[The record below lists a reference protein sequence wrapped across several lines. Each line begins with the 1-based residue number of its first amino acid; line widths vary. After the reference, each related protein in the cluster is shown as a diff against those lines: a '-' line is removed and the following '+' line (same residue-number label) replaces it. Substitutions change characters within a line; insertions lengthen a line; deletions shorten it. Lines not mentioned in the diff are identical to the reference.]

1 MSINLMPKP
10 ITSNIYFTQD
20 TEDAIIKYNL
30 EQDSRVKNK
39 VFTDSIYP
47 AFYKLTENII
57 HKFKF
62 YYTDVEDISD
72 LQHEII
78 VFLLGKMHLFDPS
91 KGAKAYS
98 YFGTIVKRWLIAY
111 NDRNYKKLKKEVEVD
126 QITDDLSLE
135 FETDATLFYEID
147 EEKPYEVREKLEIF
161 VNSFTAY
168 FSENLFVLFPD
179 EYDRSIADSILELF
193 RKRENID
200 IFNKKAL
207 YLYIREVAPAAKTVH
222 ISRVAKILKEIFLV
236 SYNGYTVTGNLTF
249 EIYINQ
255 AYERLFRERDIR

>member
-1 MSINLMPKP
+1 MPKIP
-10 ITSNIYFTQD
+10 SSNIYFTQD
-20 TEDAIIKYNL
+20 TEDAIVFYNNSL
-30 EQDSRVKNK
+30 DLLVKNK
-39 VFTDSIYP
+39 VFTDTIYP
-47 AFYKLTENII
+47 AFFKLSENII

-62 YYTDVEDISD
+62 YYTDVEDITD

-111 NDRNYKKLKKEVEVD
+111 NDRNYKKLKREIEVD
-126 QITDDLSLE
+126 QITDDLTLE
-135 FETDATLFYEID
+135 FETDVTLFYELD
-147 EEKPYEVREKLEIF
+147 EEKPYETREKLEIF
-161 VNSFTAY
+161 VDSFTTY
-168 FSENLFVLFPD
+168 FSDNLFTLFPD

-193 RKRENID
+193 RKRESID

-207 YLYIREVAPAAKTVH
+207 YLYIREITPAAKTVH
-222 ISRVAKILKEIFLV
+222 ISRVAKVLKEIFTV
-236 SYNGYTVTGNLTF
+236 AYNGYTVTGNLTF
-249 EIYINQ
+249 DIYINQ

>member
-1 MSINLMPKP
+1 MPK
-10 ITSNIYFTQD
+10 TLNSNIYFTQE
-20 TEDAIIKYNL
+20 TEDAIVAYNNSL
-30 EQDSRVKNK
+30 DLRVKNK
-39 VFTDSIYP
+39 IFTDTIYP

-62 YYTDVEDISD
+62 YYTDVDDIAD

-111 NDRNYKKLKKEVEVD
+111 NDKNYKKLKKEIEVD
-126 QITDDLSLE
+126 QITDDLSSE
-135 FETDATLFYEID
+135 YQTESNLFYELD
-147 EEKPYEVREKLEIF
+147 EEKPYETRERLEIF
-161 VNSFTAY
+161 VDTFTTY
-168 FSENLFVLFPD
+168 FSDNLYVLFPD
-179 EYDRSIADSILELF
+179 EYDRSIADSVLELF
-193 RKRENID
+193 RKRESID

-207 YLYIREVAPAAKTVH
+207 YLYIREITPAAKTVH
-222 ISRVAKILKEIFLV
+222 ISRITKILKEVFIV
-236 SYNGYTVTGNLTF
+236 SYNGYSVTGNLTF
-249 EIYINQ
+249 DIYINQ